1 MAVLAIIMA
10 QSSLVYA
17 VDAPPSLENPFGDAV
32 DDEGDAPPVLALAD
46 DEDPD
51 PTPTPIPTPIPD
63 DGDQHNAANIPK
75 SGPETYFL
83 LLLLAFS
90 LAGGHLYRL
99 KKERN

>member
-1 MAVLAIIMA
+1 MAVLAMVML

-17 VDAPPSLENPFGDAV
+17 VDAPPTLPNPFGDAADEV
-32 DDEGDAPPVLALAD
+32 DDTPPALELAD
-46 DEDPD
+46 EEDEDPAPTEA
-51 PTPTPIPTPIPD
+51 PTPAEVTD
-63 DGDQHNAANIPK
+63 EQHNAATLTK
-75 SGPETYFL
+75 SGPESYYL